1 MNSHYFVLYMPSC
14 RCDPIGAK
22 EYDEQCKE
30 AYNLEKNKIKVERH
44 KYADGINEYLSY
56 WILVYVK
63 DKEEALDKALV
74 IMEES
79 EIPNDVY
86 KMMKTDVE
94 NYKKGVI
101 SHCGICKDK
110 IKE

>member
-1 MNSHYFVLYMPSC
+1 MNELYFVLYMPTC
-14 RCDPIGAK
+14 RCDPIAVK
-22 EYDEQCKE
+22 KYDEDCKKGF
-30 AYNLEKNKIKVERH
+30 NLEENKIKVERH

-56 WILVYVK
+56 WILVQAES
-63 DKEEALDKALV
+63 KEEALDKALV

-110 IKE
+110 